1 MSYYSEKLLILK
13 FCSFYIL
20 KDKRKTVIFMEES
33 VNKDS
38 IKNETL
44 NLRKKW
50 SFLINY
56 FLEVK
61 YRIYLLKSDSF
72 REINFFF

>member
-1 MSYYSEKLLILK
+1 MLFYSEKLLILK
-13 FCSFYIL
+13 IYSFYIL
-20 KDKRKTVIFMEES
+20 KDIRKTVIFMEEN

-44 NLRKKW
+44 NLPIKW

-56 FLEVK
+56 FL
-61 YRIYLLKSDSF
+61 
-72 REINFFF
+72 